1 MTIEFCKNDV
11 INAAKNRIKAL
22 QQLVAD
28 NQSLIDSQRQQYAVL
43 KESALG
49 RNMTAKEYRALY
61 PIAKTDNDFVA
72 ENAEIAAKREEI
84 SQLEQG
90 NSPFK
95 YSRIDEINRDIA
107 MLQSVKKRAI
117 EADTKARADGL
128 QVAMTEAE
136 FLALYQLQTEFPDQQ
151 TAIDEADR
159 EADKLGKFL
168 ASGTGQFEG
177 YFDTEYLQGTA
188 VNELLQ

>member
-1 MTIEFCKNDV
+1 MAVEFVKNDV
-11 INAAKNRIKAL
+11 ISAAKDRIRVL
-22 QQLVAD
+22 QQVVAD
-28 NQSLIDSQRQQYAVL
+28 NQSLIDSMRMQYALL

-49 RNMTAKEYRALY
+49 RNMTAEEYRALY

-72 ENAEIAAKREEI
+72 ENAQIAAKREEI

-95 YSRIDEINRDIA
+95 YSQIDELNGDIA

-128 QVAMTEAE
+128 EVAMTEAE
-136 FLALYQLQTEFPDQQ
+136 FLSLYPLPTDFTDQQ

-168 ASGTGQFEG
+168 ASGNGQFQGE
-177 YFDTEYLQGTA
+177 FDTEYLDGTE